1 MNKKRERPGLSLSL
15 HLVACL
21 TGNESIKVDH
31 FSVMAV
37 DKAISFFIG
46 TMTSPLEE
54 TDASDDP
61 SAVVHGDHVSLT
73 CKRSYMRI
81 YVKGVTIS
89 MKLTCMLNL

>member
-1 MNKKRERPGLSLSL
+1 MNKKRERSGLFLSL

-37 DKAISFFIG
+37 DKVISFFIG
-46 TMTSPLEE
+46 TMTSPLVE

-61 SAVVHGDHVSLT
+61 SAVVHVSPT

-81 YVKGVTIS
+81 YVKGVAIS
-89 MKLTCMLNL
+89 MKLTCTLNL